1 MDEAVAGS
9 GATSNPSPGL
19 AHGWTQG
26 PMAED
31 ATVLARTDV
40 RGGGHRAAS
49 GCVYHGP
56 LAEAKAAIL
65 AAVQAAV
72 EE

>member
-1 MDEAVAGS
+1 MSMDEAVVGS
-9 GATSNPSPGL
+9 GANGRPRPGL

-40 RGGGHRAAS
+40 RGGGHRAGYPIHMLVVGDDS
-49 GCVYHGP
+49 S
-56 LAEAKAAIL
+56 IL
-65 AAVQAAV
+65 PAR
-72 EE
+72 